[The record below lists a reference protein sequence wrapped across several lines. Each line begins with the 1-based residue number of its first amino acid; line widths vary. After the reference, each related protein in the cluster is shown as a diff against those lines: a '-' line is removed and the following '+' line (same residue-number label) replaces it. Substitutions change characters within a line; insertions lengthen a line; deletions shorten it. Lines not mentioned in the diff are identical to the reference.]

1 MTANI
6 FLFTALAIAIYFF
19 FVRNTQ
25 VYFFQTK
32 ISDGAYGN
40 LIHWLDGLKDDD
52 ELIQRWGEYLKKK
65 KMVDK
70 ICDKYSYARM
80 IFSFRPLKL
89 EYWYDE
95 EEIAFINEGG
105 VFIIGKN
112 ARRNLF

>member
-1 MTANI
+1 
-6 FLFTALAIAIYFF
+6 
-19 FVRNTQ
+19 
-25 VYFFQTK
+25 
-32 ISDGAYGN
+32 
-40 LIHWLDGLKDDD
+40 
-52 ELIQRWGEYLKKK
+52 
-65 KMVDK
+65 MVDK